1 MVLFSSFPSVYPKIF
16 WSIMKDKQKEENALK
31 GEEENALGGQKLLD
45 WFRMFLAVILKVK

>member
-1 MVLFSSFPSVYPKIF
+1 
-16 WSIMKDKQKEENALK
+16 MKDKQKEENALK